1 MINIL
6 DLASEDTSHGTNY
19 SEPNEA
25 NMKSKHSDYL
35 STTPQH
41 YYTTTKTQQ
50 DNEQESTIDIS
61 ITLTK
66 QMQFT
71 KPAIKLEIYHYII
84 VPMIKEVTDRNWPLH
99 TQHIRQCKAR
109 QQNLQVIHN
118 NQKYKRDDNNH
129 TRK

>member
-1 MINIL
+1 MTNIL
-6 DLASEDTSHGTNY
+6 DLANEGTSHGTNY

-50 DNEQESTIDIS
+50 DSEQESTIDIS

-66 QMQFT
+66 QMQCT
-71 KPAIKLEIYHYII
+71 KPTIKLEIYHYRIA
-84 VPMIKEVTDRNWPLH
+84 PMSKEVTDRHWPLH
-99 TQHIRQCKAR
+99 T
-109 QQNLQVIHN
+109 
-118 NQKYKRDDNNH
+118 
-129 TRK
+129 